1 MASFSNAFSYLQ
13 KIGKCMMLPVSVL
26 PVAGILLG
34 VGSANF
40 TWLPQALSQIMAQS
54 GGEVP
59 RGGALGLVHRFQIWS
74 QIKSSI
80 LGNNESGLRLPTARS
95 LDGPALF

>member
-40 TWLPQALSQIMAQS
+40 SWLPSMTR
-54 GGEVP
+54 P
-59 RGGALGLVHRFQIWS
+59 GGAGWS
-74 QIKSSI
+74 W
-80 LGNNESGLRLPTARS
+80 
-95 LDGPALF
+95 